1 MTLPDLTKPRTG
13 DSCLLCGE
21 KPSIIGIFTP
31 EDPEA
36 WGATGGKDRF
46 FRYCLCTKCHE
57 RPDTPEKVEKI
68 IRAELAGGVI
78 HAD

>member
-1 MTLPDLTKPRTG
+1 MNDHCLICGGTPAVVAIFAPD
-13 DSCLLCGE
+13 
-21 KPSIIGIFTP
+21 
-31 EDPEA
+31 DPGA
-36 WGATGGKDRF
+36 WGAPGGKGRV
-46 FRYCLCTKCHE
+46 FRYCLCSNCQG

>member
-1 MTLPDLTKPRTG
+1 MNDH
-13 DSCLLCGE
+13 CLICGGT
-21 KPSIIGIFTP
+21 PAVVAIFAP